1 MKISIKERRE
11 SLGLSKYRLAELAG
25 VHRST
30 IGRIENGTLFPSND
44 VLQRVADALRV
55 QPSDLVIFPKEKE

>member
-30 IGRIENGTLFPSND
+30 IGRIEKGTLFPSND
-44 VLQRVADALRV
+44 VLQRVADALMV
-55 QPSDLVIFPKEKE
+55 QPSDIVIFPKEKE

>member
-11 SLGLSKYRLAELAG
+11 SLGLSKYRLAEMVG

-30 IGRIENGTLFPSND
+30 IGRIEDGKQFPSTET
-44 VLQRVADALRV
+44 LQRLAEALKV
-55 QPSDLVIFPKEKE
+55 SPSDLVEFENEKE